1 MATSMALYTR
11 ATTSDVSKWISTFS
25 CSDYATPLQVP
36 HHNQVRTAM
45 HVWFFER
52 GGRIQKSNGQ
62 ETIRPVHHNYVWRNR
77 RIPLMNESGKPQ
89 PPSGV

>member
-11 ATTSDVSKWISTFS
+11 DTTSDVSKWISTFS

-52 GGRIQKSNGQ
+52 GGRIQNSNGQ
-62 ETIRPVHHNYVWRNR
+62 QTIIYVWRYR
-77 RIPLMNESGKPQ
+77 RIPVMNESGKPQ
-89 PPSGV
+89 PPNAV